1 MQITRT
7 IRFVAT
13 LVVMAVAHL
22 SWAGPAE
29 TQQTGTIEGTVR
41 AASGAGLNGAQVS
54 LPDLRMG
61 TLAGSDGAF
70 RIEDVPVGTHTL
82 RAQILG
88 YGTQSQQVTVRAGQV
103 TDASFVLQQSA
114 VRVEGLVATALG
126 ISREER
132 SLGYST
138 DELAGEELAEVPTDN
153 FSVSLTGK
161 AAGLQIKDMG
171 NIGGSTSV
179 TLRGFNSISGTNQ
192 ALFVVDGIP
201 MNNESN
207 LECNANCSGS
217 WDGSGMPSGISSVD
231 YGNGVSDLNSQDIE
245 SVSVL
250 KGANAA
256 ALYGSRASNGVILV
270 TTKKGEGTDGFRV
283 TGSVSSTWST
293 PLQMRTLQNRHGGGQ
308 QPSDYAWVD
317 GAGGGF
323 NDGTDESWG
332 PALDG
337 TSYPQWF
344 SESAPFLPSPYSP
357 RKFYDTGRSSQANFS
372 VAAAGD
378 GEHLRVSGTY
388 YDGVGQIPN
397 SRLDRTT
404 LSVAGGIDLTED
416 LSLTASGNYVKTT
429 GEDRP
434 NMVGFPDGFG
444 VTFAYWQR
452 QVDTERLKRAYDR
465 WLETGEQPRPGHPED
480 RGPNWNHNF
489 FDNPYYSTHS
499 RHTEDARDRLLG
511 SLQADY
517 RINDWLS
524 AMARVGTD
532 FQNHR
537 MYEMFPNS
545 VGHPDGEYRN
555 RDVYREETN
564 TTVMLTSDVDLTSDV
579 RLTARAGG
587 ALRRERAKDDI
598 GIAQKLNVPGVY
610 NLGNSSGPPQ
620 LSEFRSNKDVNS
632 VFGLAT
638 LSYRNWAYIDASGR
652 NDWSSTLPEGDNSYF
667 YPSVSGSVILS
678 DALDV
683 PDFLSYAK
691 IRASWAKTGSDA
703 QPYQLRRTF
712 QEGPFWEGTPS
723 YTNPNALPASDLTPE
738 EAESIEFGT
747 ELRIADDRGSLDL
760 TYYKTNTRQQI
771 LPVDISHTTGF
782 SNSVMNAGEVE
793 NKGFEATAGF
803 DVLRDTGAD
812 ELGWNVR
819 VNFSTFSSRV
829 SDLPEGVESII
840 LGSTRGLTVEAREGE
855 EYGAMLGQ
863 VTQTNDQ
870 GQELIGYDGRLIP
883 SETKQVVGNFQPDF
897 TAGLRNSFE
906 YRGLRLSTLLD
917 WRVGGDVFCQTC
929 AIGRRTGQL
938 IETLEGRDDFAIA
951 HEGVHPDGTPNTVT
965 LPPPVYNRDRYRM
978 FHYFTYDASYL
989 KLRELTMGFDLPE
1002 GIVAALPISDARLSV
1017 IGRDLLILSKNVPH
1031 IDPELITSSGNAQGI
1046 EVFRT
1051 PTQRSIGLRL
1061 SVRQ

>member
-1 MQITRT
+1 METTRPVRVASVIAAASVALCT
-7 IRFVAT
+7 LAAT
-13 LVVMAVAHL
+13 L
-22 SWAGPAE
+22 PAQE
-29 TQQTGTIEGTVR
+29 TGAITGEVR
-41 AASGAGLNGAQVS
+41 QPNGQALAGAQVS
-54 LPDLRMG
+54 LPDLNLG
-61 TLAGSDGAF
+61 TLVSSDGSF
-70 RIEDVPVGTHTL
+70 RIEDVPVGTHTVQ
-82 RAQILG
+82 AQVIG
-88 YGTQSQQVTVRAGQV
+88 YAVQTREVTVDAGEAANV
-103 TDASFVLQQSA
+103 SFVLEQSA
-114 VRVEGLVATALG
+114 VQLEGIVATALG

-138 DELAGEELAEVPTDN
+138 DEIQADELAEVPTDN
-153 FSVSLTGK
+153 FSLTLTGK
-161 AAGLQIKDMG
+161 AAGLQVKDMS

-179 TLRGFNSISGTNQ
+179 TLRGFNSISGSNQ
-192 ALFVVDGIP
+192 VLFVVDGIP

-207 LECNANCSGS
+207 LECNANCAAS
-217 WDGSGMPSGISSVD
+217 WDGSGVPSGLSAVD
-231 YGNGVSDLNSQDIE
+231 YGNGVSDLNPQDME

-270 TTKKGEGTDGFRV
+270 TTKKGEGGDGFRV
-283 TGSVSSTWST
+283 TGSVSSTFST
-293 PLQMRTLQNRHGGGQ
+293 PLQTRTLQNQNGGGQ
-308 QPSDYAWVD
+308 QPSDYEWVD
-317 GAGGGF
+317 GGGGGF

-337 TSYPQWF
+337 TNRAQWF
-344 SESAPFLPSPYSP
+344 SPSAPWLPSPYSP
-357 RKFYDTGRSSQANFS
+357 RKFYDTGRSTQANVS
-372 VAAAGD
+372 VAAAGES
-378 GEHLRVSGTY
+378 EHLRVSGTY
-388 YDGVGQIPN
+388 YDGTGQIPN
-397 SRLDRTT
+397 SRLDRAT

-452 QVDTERLKRAYDR
+452 QVDTERLRQAYMD
-465 WLETGEQPRPGHPED
+465 WMETGEYPRDGHPQD

-517 RINDWLS
+517 RFNDWLS

-545 VGHPDGEYRN
+545 VGHPDGEYGN

-564 TTVMLTSDVDLTSDV
+564 TTVMVTTDVP
-579 RLTARAGG
+579 LTADVQLTTRAGG

-598 GIAQKLNVPGVY
+598 GVAQNLNVPGVY
-610 NLGNSSGPPQ
+610 NLGNSAGPPQ
-620 LSEFRSNKDVNS
+620 ISEFRSNKDVNS

-652 NDWSSTLPEGDNSYF
+652 NDWSSTLPEGENSYF
-667 YPSVSGSVILS
+667 YPSISGSVILT
-678 DALDV
+678 DALDM
-683 PDFLSYAK
+683 PGFLSYAK
-691 IRASWAKTGSDA
+691 VRASWAETGSDA
-703 QPYQLRRTF
+703 RPYQLRRTF

-723 YTNPNALPASDLTPE
+723 YTNPNALPARNLTPE
-738 EAESIEFGT
+738 QAESIEFGT
-747 ELRIADDRGSLDL
+747 ELRFADDRGTLDL

-793 NKGFEATAGF
+793 NKGFEATAGLKLLRAA
-803 DVLRDTGAD
+803 DVD
-812 ELGWNVR
+812 EVGWDMQ
-819 VNFSTFSSRV
+819 VNFSTFSSKV
-829 SDLPEGVESII
+829 SNLPEGVESII

-855 EYGAMLGQ
+855 EYGTMLGQ

-870 GQELIGYDGRLIP
+870 GQELIGYDGLLIP
-883 SETKQVVGNFQPDF
+883 SETKEVVGSFQPDF

-906 YRGLRLSTLLD
+906 YQGLRLSTLLD
-917 WRVGGDVFCQTC
+917 LRVGGDVFCQTC

-938 IETLEGRDDFAIA
+938 IETLEGRENFEIA
-951 HEGVHPDGTPNTVT
+951 HEGVHPDGTENTVM
-965 LPPPVYNRDRYRM
+965 LPPPVYHRDRYNM
-978 FHYFTYDASYL
+978 FHYFMYDASYL
-989 KLRELTMGFDLPE
+989 KLRELTLGFDLPQ
-1002 GIVAALPISDARLSV
+1002 GIVEALPISDARLSV

-1051 PTQRSIGLRL
+1051 PTQRSLGLRL
-1061 SVRQ
+1061 TVRR